1 MKLSKAQATIAK
13 DDHRFKVAICGR
25 RFGKTYLAIR
35 EMCYRAKEPDQN
47 VWYIT
52 SSYRA
57 AKMIVWKP
65 LKNKLLDLK
74 WVAKINESELSIELK
89 NGSTISLKGAD
100 NYDSLRGSS
109 ISYVVLDEVSEI
121 PPNAWTEVIR
131 PALADQQGG
140 ALFIGT
146 PQGKGN
152 WSYDLFNQRETQPNV
167 WTSFQFTTLDGG
179 RVKAEEVEQ
188 ARADMSERQ
197 FRQEFEATFESYEGN
212 IAYNFIRED
221 HIKEL
226 DNPDTRIIEVGCDF
240 NVSPITATI
249 GIRKGE
255 DLYIIDE
262 ILMHNSNTQELAEE
276 IRNRY
281 PTSKVFCYPDPAGSA
296 RKSSANGHTDHTI
309 LQNAGFI
316 VKAPRKHDPVRD
328 RINALNARLLDA
340 NKERHLYITK
350 NAKYTIESLE
360 KYTYKEGTQIPDK
373 DSGYDHIFDALTY
386 CIAYLFP
393 VRKNTTQPTQPQR
406 WGAKIY

>member
-1 MKLSKAQATIAK
+1 MKLSKAQTTIAK

-35 EMCYRAKEPDQN
+35 EMCYRAKDPDQN

-146 PQGKGN
+146 PKGKGN
-152 WSYDLFNQRETQPNV
+152 WSFDLYNQREQQPDI
-167 WTSFQFTTLDGG
+167 WSSFQFTTLDGG
-179 RVKAEEVEQ
+179 RVKSEEVEQ

-197 FRQEFEATFESYEGN
+197 FRQEFLATFESYEGR
-212 IAYNFIRED
+212 IAHNFIRED

-249 GIRKGE
+249 GIRKG
-255 DLYIIDE
+255 DNLYIIDE

>member
-152 WSYDLFNQRETQPNV
+152 WSYDLFNQRETQPEV

-281 PTSKVFCYPDPAGSA
+281 PTSKVFCFPDPAGSA

>member
-1 MKLSKAQATIAK
+1 MKLSKAQTTIAK

-35 EMCYRAKEPDQN
+35 EMCYRAKDPDQN

-152 WSYDLFNQRETQPNV
+152 WSYDLFQST
-167 WTSFQFTTLDGG
+167 
-179 RVKAEEVEQ
+179 
-188 ARADMSERQ
+188 
-197 FRQEFEATFESYEGN
+197 
-212 IAYNFIRED
+212 
-221 HIKEL
+221 
-226 DNPDTRIIEVGCDF
+226 
-240 NVSPITATI
+240 
-249 GIRKGE
+249 
-255 DLYIIDE
+255 
-262 ILMHNSNTQELAEE
+262 
-276 IRNRY
+276 
-281 PTSKVFCYPDPAGSA
+281 
-296 RKSSANGHTDHTI
+296 
-309 LQNAGFI
+309 
-316 VKAPRKHDPVRD
+316 
-328 RINALNARLLDA
+328 
-340 NKERHLYITK
+340 
-350 NAKYTIESLE
+350 
-360 KYTYKEGTQIPDK
+360 
-373 DSGYDHIFDALTY
+373 
-386 CIAYLFP
+386 
-393 VRKNTTQPTQPQR
+393 
-406 WGAKIY
+406 

>member
-350 NAKYTIESLE
+350 NAKYTIESME

>member
-1 MKLSKAQATIAK
+1 MN
-13 DDHRFKVAICGR
+13 D
-25 RFGKTYLAIR
+25 
-35 EMCYRAKEPDQN
+35 
-47 VWYIT
+47 
-52 SSYRA
+52 SSVR
-57 AKMIVWKP
+57 
-65 LKNKLLDLK
+65 
-74 WVAKINESELSIELK
+74 
-89 NGSTISLKGAD
+89 
-100 NYDSLRGSS
+100 SS
-109 ISYVVLDEVSEI
+109 
-121 PPNAWTEVIR
+121 
-131 PALADQQGG
+131 
-140 ALFIGT
+140 
-146 PQGKGN
+146 
-152 WSYDLFNQRETQPNV
+152 
-167 WTSFQFTTLDGG
+167 
-179 RVKAEEVEQ
+179 
-188 ARADMSERQ
+188 
-197 FRQEFEATFESYEGN
+197 EATFESYEGN
-212 IAYNFIRED
+212 IAHNFIRED

-249 GIRKGE
+249 GIRKG
-255 DLYIIDE
+255 DNLYIIDE

>member
-152 WSYDLFNQRETQPNV
+152 WSYDLFNQRETQPEV

>member
-1 MKLSKAQATIAK
+1 MKLSKAQAQIAK
-13 DDHRFKVAICGR
+13 DPHRFKVAICGR

-35 EMCYRAKEPDQN
+35 EMCYRARNPMQN
-47 VWYIT
+47 IWYIT

-65 LKNKLLDLK
+65 LKNKLMDLR

-89 NGSTISLKGAD
+89 NGSTISLKGAE

-121 PPNAWTEVIR
+121 PNAAWVEVIR
-131 PALADQQGG
+131 PALADQKGG

-146 PQGKGN
+146 PKGKGN
-152 WSYDLFNQRETQPNV
+152 WSYDLYNMKQEQPDV
-167 WTSFQFTTLDGG
+167 WNSFQFTTLDGG
-179 RVKAEEVEQ
+179 RVTQEEIEQ

-197 FRQEFEATFESYEGN
+197 FRQEFMATFESYEGR
-212 IAYNFIRED
+212 IAYAFDRDTNVA
-221 HIKEL
+221 EL
-226 DNPDTRIIEVGCDF
+226 ESPNTDLLMVGMDF
-240 NVSPITATI
+240 NVNPCTATI
-249 GIRKGE
+249 GVRDGE

-262 ILMHNSNTQELAEE
+262 IVMHNSNTSEMAQE

-281 PTSKVFCYPDPAGSA
+281 PRSKIVCFPDPAGSA
-296 RKSSANGHTDHTI
+296 RKTSANGQTDHTI
-309 LQNAGFI
+309 LENAGFL

-328 RINALNARLLDA
+328 RINALNARLCDA
-340 NKERHLYITK
+340 NTERHLYISK

-386 CIAYLFP
+386 CVAYLFP
-393 VRKNTTQPTQPQR
+393 VRKNKQPQQPQR
-406 WGAKIY
+406 WGTKIY

>member
-1 MKLSKAQATIAK
+1 MKLSKAQAQIAR

-35 EMCYRAKEPDQN
+35 EMCYRARNPQQN

-65 LKNKLLDLK
+65 LKNKLLDLR

-121 PPNAWTEVIR
+121 PPNAWIEVIR

-146 PQGKGN
+146 PKGKGN
-152 WSYDLFNQRETQPNV
+152 WSYDLYLQEKEQPNT
-167 WTSFQFTTLDGG
+167 WKSFQYTTLDGG
-179 RVKAEEVEQ
+179 RVSAEEIES

-197 FRQEFEATFESYEGN
+197 FNQEFMATFENYEGRL
-212 IAYNFIRED
+212 AYAFDRD
-221 HIKEL
+221 LHIKEL
-226 DNPDTRIIEVGCDF
+226 DNPDLRVLEVGCDF

-249 GIRKGE
+249 GVRQGN

-281 PTSKVFCYPDPAGSA
+281 PSSKIFCYPDPAGSA

-328 RINALNARLLDA
+328 RINALNARLCDA
-340 NKERHLYITK
+340 NKERHLYISK
-350 NAKYTIESLE
+350 SAKYTVESLE
-360 KYTYKEGTQIPDK
+360 KYTYKEGTRIPDK
-373 DSGYDHIFDALTY
+373 DSGYDHIFDALSY

-393 VRKNTTQPTQPQR
+393 VRKNIQPKQPQR
-406 WGAKIY
+406 WGAKTY

>member
-1 MKLSKAQATIAK
+1 
-13 DDHRFKVAICGR
+13 
-25 RFGKTYLAIR
+25 
-35 EMCYRAKEPDQN
+35 MCYRAKEPDQN

-152 WSYDLFNQRETQPNV
+152 WSYDLFNQRETQPEV

-281 PTSKVFCYPDPAGSA
+281 PTSKVFCFPDPAGSA

>member
-13 DDHRFKVAICGR
+13 DPHRFKVAICGR

-35 EMCYRAKEPDQN
+35 EMCYRARNPMQN
-47 VWYIT
+47 IWYIT

-65 LKNKLLDLK
+65 LKNKLLDLR

-89 NGSTISLKGAD
+89 NGSTISLKGAE

-121 PPNAWTEVIR
+121 PNAAWVEVIR
-131 PALADQQGG
+131 PALADQKGG

-146 PQGKGN
+146 PKGKGN
-152 WSYDLFNQRETQPNV
+152 WSYDLYNMKQEQPDV
-167 WTSFQFTTLDGG
+167 WNSFQFTTLDGG
-179 RVKAEEVEQ
+179 RVTQEEIEQ

-197 FRQEFEATFESYEGN
+197 FRQEFLATFESYEGR
-212 IAYNFIRED
+212 IAYAFDRDTNVA
-221 HIKEL
+221 EL
-226 DNPDTRIIEVGCDF
+226 ESPNTDLLMVGCDF
-240 NVSPITATI
+240 NVNPLAATI
-249 GIRKGE
+249 GVRDGE

-262 ILMHNSNTQELAEE
+262 IVMHNSNTTELAEE

-281 PTSKVFCYPDPAGSA
+281 PRSKIVCFPDPAGSA
-296 RKSSANGHTDHTI
+296 RKTSANGKTDHTI
-309 LQNAGFI
+309 LENAGFL

-328 RINALNARLLDA
+328 RINALNARLCDA
-340 NKERHLYITK
+340 NKERHLYISK

-386 CIAYLFP
+386 CVAYLFP
-393 VRKNTTQPTQPQR
+393 VRKNKQPQQPQR
-406 WGAKIY
+406 WGTKIY

>member
-1 MKLSKAQATIAK
+1 MKLSKAQTQIAK
-13 DDHRFKVAICGR
+13 NKKRFKVAICGR

-35 EMCYRAKEPDQN
+35 EMCYRAREPQQN

-65 LKNKLLDLK
+65 LKHKLMDLR
-74 WVAKINESELSIELK
+74 WVAKVNESELSIELK

-146 PQGKGN
+146 PKGKGN
-152 WSYDLFNQRETQPNV
+152 WSYDLYNMQEAQPEV
-167 WTSFQFTTLDGG
+167 WSSYQFTTLDGE
-179 RVKAEEVEQ
+179 RVSEEEIEQ

-197 FRQEFEATFESYEGN
+197 FRQEFLATFESYEGKISTFDRDVN
-212 IAYNFIRED
+212 VV
-221 HIKEL
+221 EL
-226 DNPDTRIIEVGCDF
+226 ENPDTKQLMVGCDF
-240 NVSPITATI
+240 NVNPITATI
-249 GIRKGE
+249 GVRSGN

-262 ILMHNSNTQELAEE
+262 ILMHNSNTQELADE

-281 PTSKVFCYPDPAGSA
+281 PSSQIVCFPDPAGSA
-296 RKSSANGHTDHTI
+296 RKTSANGHTDHTI
-309 LQNAGFI
+309 LENAGFT
-316 VKAPRKHDPVRD
+316 VKAPRRHDPVRD
-328 RINALNARLLDA
+328 RINATNARLCDA
-340 NKERHLYITK
+340 NKERHLFISPT
-350 NAKYTIESLE
+350 AKYTIESLE
-360 KYTYKEGTQIPDK
+360 KYTYKEGTQVPDK
-373 DSGYDHIFDALTY
+373 DSGYDHIFDALSY

-393 VRKNTTQPTQPQR
+393 VKKRIQPQQPQR